1 MLIDNET
8 EEIIVTKQKFYKKI
22 GEFVNPQFTIK
33 YIKDLKLVECK
44 ALCDLRNLKVPKPPK
59 EPNMNTLGNITI
71 KQLTDIISDIFDKKF
86 DEKIKPIEKIR
97 CYWKWYKRNKS
108 RYQNA

>member
-1 MLIDNET
+1 MTFLQKIDIYKWDKKYPRKEANFLIDNEI

-71 KQLTDIISDIFDKKF
+71 KQLTDIIK
-86 DEKIKPIEKIR
+86 
-97 CYWKWYKRNKS
+97 
-108 RYQNA
+108 